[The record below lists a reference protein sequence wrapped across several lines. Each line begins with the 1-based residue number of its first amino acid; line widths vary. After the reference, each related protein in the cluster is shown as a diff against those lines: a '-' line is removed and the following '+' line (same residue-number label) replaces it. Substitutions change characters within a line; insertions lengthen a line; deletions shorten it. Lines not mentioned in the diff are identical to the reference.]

1 MASVAALPV
10 AQASG
15 DERFFLYS
23 AIAMALT
30 VVAGF
35 SLQLGMGRSS
45 FSAPLLVH
53 AHAVVFMGWVA
64 IYLLQ
69 NIFVATGRMRLHRT
83 LGWIATGWLLAM
95 LVLGVAVTVAMVR
108 RGHAPFF
115 FQPQHFLI
123 FNPLSLFAAAGLT
136 VAAVVLRR
144 RTEWHR
150 RLHFCGMAILV
161 GPAFGRL
168 LPMPLMQPWAWEA
181 TFAATMIFPL
191 LGVWADLRR
200 SKRVHP
206 AWKWGIGTMLG
217 ALLIIEAISYSP
229 VGSAIY
235 RATTEGSPGAAVA
248 PLEFALPP
256 AGLQVTGRT

>member
-1 MASVAALPV
+1 MAITIV
-10 AQASG
+10 
-15 DERFFLYS
+15 
-23 AIAMALT
+23 T
-30 VVAGF
+30 GF
-35 SLQLGMGRSS
+35 SFQLGMGRSS

-69 NIFVATGRMRLHRT
+69 NIFVTSGRMSFHRK

-115 FQPQHFLI
+115 FQPQQFLI
-123 FNPLSLFAAAGLT
+123 LNPASLFAAAGLT

-150 RLHFCGMAILV
+150 RLHLCSMAILV

-168 LPMPLMQPWAWEA
+168 LPMPLMQPWAWEGS
-181 TFAATMIFPL
+181 FAATLIFPL
-191 LGVWADLRR
+191 VGVWVDWRR
-200 SKRVHP
+200 TGRVHR
-206 AWKWGIGTMLG
+206 AWLWGIGVMMG
-217 ALLIIEAISYSP
+217 MLLIIEALAYSP
-229 VGSAIY
+229 VGAAIY
-235 RATTEGSPGAAVA
+235 RATTEGSPGAVVA
-248 PLEFALPP
+248 PLEFSAPP
-256 AGLQVTGRT
+256 TGSPVTGRS